1 MNAHWPFWVCLFLIL
16 LCLILPDAFVSR
28 GYYFLS
34 GPAMSK
40 NLATI
45 KLLGDVTRHWPL
57 SDRLDTVTSLFFS
70 GVEAGCYKRW
80 RKRKAFFPQSSS
92 LPWWRITDSNRW
104 PLECKSSAL
113 SAELIPLIINL
124 EIWKFEDLKMTI
136 ISKFPNQHIFKS
148 TVFCRPDQSWT
159 GDLYIIS
166 VAL

>member
-70 GVEAGCYKRW
+70 GVEAGCCKRW

-113 SAELIPLIINL
+113 SAELIPLIGTMCAMWLNVL
-124 EIWKFEDLKMTI
+124 TTLLTF
-136 ISKFPNQHIFKS
+136 SHFHIFLFSVDPTRVELVTS
-148 TVFCRPDQSWT
+148 T
-159 GDLYIIS
+159 LS
-166 VAL
+166 V